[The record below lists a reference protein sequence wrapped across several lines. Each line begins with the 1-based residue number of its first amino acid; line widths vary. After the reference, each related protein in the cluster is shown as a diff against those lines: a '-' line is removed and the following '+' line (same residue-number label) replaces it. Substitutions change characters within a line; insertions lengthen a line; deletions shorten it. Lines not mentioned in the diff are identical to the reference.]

1 MTSLDQ
7 LHQKPAPRFSE
18 ATLTLLAHL
27 KSERLKINTPNV
39 SDNTGGFLFH
49 LIQDRGYRHIL
60 ELGTANGYS
69 SIYLLEAIQ
78 PEKSGHLMTIEIQ
91 RDTYER
97 AKANLHA
104 YRDKVTLVCSNAAE
118 FLQSAG
124 DLRFDFIFIDALKTA
139 TLEHFLIARKLL
151 SPGGTMVVDD
161 VVKFGNKM
169 PDFYEYLEKN
179 NIKYSIIMTDE
190 DDGVMVLEWLC

>member
-49 LIQDRGYRHIL
+49 LIQDRRYRHIL

-69 SIYLLEAIQ
+69 SIYLLEAIL

-91 RDTYER
+91 RDTYMR
-97 AKANLHA
+97 AKTNLHT
-104 YRDKVTLVCSNAAE
+104 YRDRVTLVCSNATE
-118 FLQSAG
+118 FLKSAG

-151 SPGGTMVVDD
+151 SSGGTIVVDD

-179 NIKYSIIMTDE
+179 SIKYSIIMTDE
-190 DDGVMVLEWLC
+190 DDGVMVLE